1 MKDENKV
8 EDFFSPEGP
17 IRIKEPRLSMR
28 LDTQLDSLLT
38 ERETKD
44 GLTRSE
50 IVREI
55 LMKELTGKN
64 ESGYLINE
72 LDAIKAGLR
81 EMLGSSS

>member
-1 MKDENKV
+1 MGDIADMMLDSTMKTEKKDT
-8 EDFFSPEGP
+8 G
-17 IRIKEPRLSMR
+17 RLSMR

-38 ERETKD
+38 ERETKN

-64 ESGYLINE
+64 EPSYLMNE
-72 LDAIKAGLR
+72 LNTIKAGLR
-81 EMLGSSS
+81 EMLGLM

>member
-8 EDFFSPEGP
+8 EDFFSPDGP
-17 IRIKEPRLSMR
+17 TKIKEPRLSMR

-50 IVREI
+50 IVRDI
-55 LMKELTGKN
+55 LLKELTGKN
-64 ESGYLINE
+64 ESSYLMNE
-72 LDAIKAGLR
+72 LNTIKAGLR
-81 EMLGSSS
+81 EMLGLSG